1 MHADIFFACLGIWT
15 CAQTKSQM
23 QSVRPVRWQLEK
35 PVPGTAARAAER
47 QLQNPTQDENPAD
60 FMRVDRRT
68 SDQARVPVR
77 VCALCPHYKSKTH
90 DRALIGPTPGLGEL

>member
-1 MHADIFFACLGIWT
+1 M
-15 CAQTKSQM
+15 
-23 QSVRPVRWQLEK
+23 
-35 PVPGTAARAAER
+35 PGTAALTAEW

-77 VCALCPHYKSKTH
+77 VCALCPHYKSETH
-90 DRALIGPTPGLGEL
+90 DRAPIGSTPGLGEL